1 MLSEPKWPLTAIIS
15 AAERRFVPSELDN
28 IPSHELIRF
37 LQSLRYLF
45 KLPREKRHRKGEV
58 SCLLGTKQWTFRWP
72 SSVSFC
78 VARFVNAMV
87 YYGVYLST
95 PIIGGST
102 HLNFFLTSVIELP
115 AIPAGIWIYNKSVTN
130 CIKSRD
136 LPFTKHKQKK
146 IRLVSINFP
155 IDSIVLYLLF
165 HLISHRAIELIN
177 LSPFTNPQY
186 RQNLFRKSIVEF
198 LVFKKRSLL

>member
-1 MLSEPKWPLTAIIS
+1 
-15 AAERRFVPSELDN
+15 
-28 IPSHELIRF
+28 
-37 LQSLRYLF
+37 
-45 KLPREKRHRKGEV
+45 
-58 SCLLGTKQWTFRWP
+58 
-72 SSVSFC
+72 
-78 VARFVNAMV
+78 MV

-186 RQNLFRKSIVEF
+186 RQNFFRKSIVEF